1 MAERRQPDALL
12 CREHLRTG
20 LWRRQQAERDGVE
33 THHSPDGTEVSGVLC
48 RPPHPDEIEATRPY
62 LTAMPSR
69 SNPKS
74 VTEYL
79 SEVVRPAAQDAAGR
93 ARLRWDE
100 TTGKW
105 SERWDEAKDQAREK
119 LDGAASSLSLYLDEY
134 KSRLHRLFDVR
145 LDLDTLAL
153 QRGLPPFALREI
165 RGTSALADLNAIAD
179 DPLAAYIPAEYG
191 GRGAHIAEGLAVL
204 EATGYESLPLCLMVG
219 INGGLFLQP
228 VAKYGDPSIRSEVF
242 RRFLDGKSM
251 GGLMITEPDH
261 GTDALKMTTS
271 ATPTGR
277 GTVHIE
283 GTKHWAGLTGWA
295 DFWLLTARPTTKDG
309 GLGRDIE
316 FYVADVTKPGQHIH
330 VDETFANLGLY
341 MIPYGR
347 NDLNL
352 EVPCAQQLQPHTTGI
367 KMMLDILHR
376 SRLQFPGMAMGFL
389 RRMRDEAQ
397 HHAEQRFVG
406 GKPLAGYDQVR
417 ARLARLQA
425 DATICGAMCLY
436 TSENAALE
444 VDASSMSLEANAF
457 KTTMSDAM
465 HDAAQS
471 FLQMSGANGYR
482 QDHLAGRSVTDSRPF
497 QIFEGSNDVLYD
509 QVADAVLK
517 GMRRAKEVRL
527 GRYLAEQEPLTQKA
541 ADIMRDLFDFDVDL
555 SLPQRKTVE
564 LGRALAKAVSI
575 GAVVE
580 LGDRGYPTELVSQAV
595 DSLRG
600 RIRQHLA
607 GFHAPEAPSMVAGAT
622 SSPSWLGFVGA

>member
-1 MAERRQPDALL
+1 MA
-12 CREHLRTG
+12 
-20 LWRRQQAERDGVE
+20 
-33 THHSPDGTEVSGVLC
+33 
-48 RPPHPDEIEATRPY
+48 
-62 LTAMPSR
+62 SR
-69 SNPKS
+69 SNPKT
-74 VTEYL
+74 VTDYL

-105 SERWDEAKDQAREK
+105 SERWDEAKDQARER
-119 LDGAASSLSLYLDEY
+119 LDGATTSLSTYLDEY
-134 KSRLHRLFDVR
+134 RGRLRQLFDSR
-145 LDLDTLAL
+145 LDLDSLAL
-153 QRGLPPFALREI
+153 QRGLPPFAMREI
-165 RGTSALADLNAIAD
+165 RGTRALADLNALAD

-228 VAKYGDPSIRSEVF
+228 VAKYADPSIRAEVF

-261 GTDALKMTTS
+261 GSDALKMNTR
-271 ATPTGR
+271 ATPTDDGR
-277 GTVHIE
+277 VHIQ

-295 DFWLLTARPTTKDG
+295 DYWLLTARPVTASGD
-309 GLGRDIE
+309 LGRDIE
-316 FYVADVTKPGQHIH
+316 FYIADVTQSEQRIK
-330 VDETFANLGLY
+330 VEETFANLGLY

-347 NDLNL
+347 NHLDLT
-352 EVPCAQQLQPHTTGI
+352 VPAVQRLQPHSTGI

-406 GKPLAGYDQVR
+406 GKPLADYDQVQ

-425 DATICGAMCLY
+425 DATICAAMCLY

-444 VDASSMSLEANAF
+444 VDSSGMSLQANAF

-465 HDAAQS
+465 HEAAQS

-497 QIFEGSNDVLYD
+497 QIFEGSNDILYE

-517 GMRRAKEVRL
+517 AMRKAKVSHV
-527 GRYLAEQEPLTQKA
+527 GTYLAEREPLTQKA
-541 ADIMRDLFDFDVDL
+541 SGALRSLFDFDAEL
-555 SLPQRKTVE
+555 GIPQRKAVE
-564 LGRALAKAVSI
+564 LGRALSKAVSV
-575 GAVVE
+575 GVVVE
-580 LGDRGYPTELVSQAV
+580 LGDRGYPTELISQAI

-607 GFHAPEAPSMVAGAT
+607 LFHAPEAPGLVAGAT
-622 SSPSWLGFVGA
+622 SAPSWLGFVQA